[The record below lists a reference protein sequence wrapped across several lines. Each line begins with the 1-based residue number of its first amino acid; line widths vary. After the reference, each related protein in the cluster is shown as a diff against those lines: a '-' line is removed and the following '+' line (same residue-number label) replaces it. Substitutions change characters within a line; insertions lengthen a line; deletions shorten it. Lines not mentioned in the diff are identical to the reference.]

1 MLSPQKL
8 RNVTQQTLED
18 QEINRLVSLTQDFQ
32 NLLEQLP
39 GLAETAARN
48 GKYECPVYTYTA
60 RAKKWHQLF
69 HKTVY
74 SFQPAVDSLI
84 INPLIEYVLREGFTY
99 RISYTPSLLKA
110 DFYLVWKS

>member
-1 MLSPQKL
+1 M
-8 RNVTQQTLED
+8 
-18 QEINRLVSLTQDFQ
+18 
-32 NLLEQLP
+32 
-39 GLAETAARN
+39 
-48 GKYECPVYTYTA
+48 
-60 RAKKWHQLF
+60 WHQLF

-74 SFQPAVDSLI
+74 SFQPAVDPLI

>member
-39 GLAETAARN
+39 GLAN
-48 GKYECPVYTYTA
+48 QPLVMVSMNV
-60 RAKKWHQLF
+60 LF
-69 HKTVY
+69 I
-74 SFQPAVDSLI
+74 LI
-84 INPLIEYVLREGFTY
+84 C
-99 RISYTPSLLKA
+99 SS
-110 DFYLVWKS
+110 